1 MPVESEIKDDYILY
15 KVLCD
20 YCDEKY
26 SIKCDSETIDYCPFC
41 GNMVEDLTNRG
52 DRYNENSW
60 D

>member
-1 MPVESEIKDDYILY
+1 MPVESEIEDDYIVY

-26 SIKCDSETIDYCPFC
+26 HIKCVSETIDYFPFC
-41 GNMVEDLTNRG
+41 GNMVEDLTRE
-52 DRYNENSW
+52 DRYNEETSW